1 MFKFNT
7 KYFLIWLILILA
19 INYKT
24 FYQFSS
30 TTTNSSSGSTLIVET
45 WSIENTIEV
54 SWDSEL
60 VDEQSLK
67 FTKEWTITKVN
78 FKAWDTVKKWD
89 IIAELDNTDAYDSI
103 EQAQISLDN
112 ANISY
117 KQLFDEPDKSQIL
130 QSKNAITSA
139 ENSLEIAKKEY
150 ENLKTT
156 QQNSLTQLEKNI
168 ETSKGDLETSKTNL
182 ELSKKQLETLKQ
194 TQKNSL
200 SNTVSNKSTTVINI
214 ENTLKTNLSEIE
226 NIIEQ
231 SDYIMWVSNDNKDK
245 NNSYENYLWAKD
257 LAVKSKATA
266 SLLNSISSYEDLK
279 STVSKYNYDWNI
291 STIKTLLNKYLI
303 VYNSLA
309 DTTDLI
315 YKTLDN
321 SVESDWAL
329 SDSDIQT
336 KKSTMSS
343 YRTTA
348 QNKSTTI
355 NSSLNTLDTLSDT
368 DLISQSNSNTIE
380 QTQASITSS
389 ELSIKKQ
396 EISIDNSEKDLETTK
411 ENYRIAL
418 ETKQKDIDSKERSLE
433 LANISYDELMDWP
446 TSDEIQKSKNSIKQA
461 ELNLES
467 AYEKLDDYKLEAPFD
482 WVVRK
487 IDYMVWDNITTDTDK
502 YVYIE
507 NPDLLVITVMLD
519 QIDITK
525 VKLWQEAK
533 VVFDAYSTTTV
544 KAEISSIDTQPVET
558 SWVVS
563 YEVKLVLNDD
573 TFDKKILSWMGADIE
588 IIVES
593 KKDILVLKTS
603 AITEKDWKSYVNVL
617 KNWKQVETEI
627 VIWINWDWVTE
638 IASWLE
644 AWDQVVTADY
654 VNSSSSDTTTSTSLF
669 WPSSN
674 KSSSSSSSNSSSNKD
689 FWPPDWF

>member
-7 KYFLIWLILILA
+7 KYFLIGLIFILA

-30 TTTNSSSGSTLIVET
+30 TTSTSSSGSTLIVET
-45 WSIENTIEV
+45 GSIENTIEV
-54 SWDSEL
+54 SGDSEL

-67 FTKEWTITKVN
+67 FTKEGTITKVT
-78 FKAWDTVKKWD
+78 FKAGDTVKKGD
-89 IIAELDNTDAYDSI
+89 IIAELDNTDVYDSI

-194 TQKNSL
+194 TQQNSL

-231 SDYIMWVSNDNKDK
+231 SDYIMGVSNDNKDK
-245 NNSYENYLWAKD
+245 NNSYENYLGAKD

-266 SLLNSISSYEDLK
+266 SLLSSISLYEDLK
-279 STVSKYNYDWNI
+279 STVSKYNYDGNI
-291 STIKTLLNKYLI
+291 SSIKTLLTKYLN
-303 VYNSLA
+303 VYNDLA

-321 SVESDWAL
+321 SVESDGAL

-336 KKSTMSS
+336 KKSIMSS

-380 QTQASITSS
+380 QTQVSITAS

-396 EISIDNSEKDLETTK
+396 EISIENSEKDLETTK

-433 LANISYDELMDWP
+433 LANISYDELMDGP

-467 AYEKLDDYKLEAPFD
+467 AYKKLDDYKLEAPFD
-482 WVVRK
+482 GVVRK
-487 IDYMVWDNITTDTDK
+487 IDYMLGDNITTDTDK

-525 VKLWQEAK
+525 VKLGQEAK

-558 SWVVS
+558 SGVVS

-573 TFDKKILSWMGADIE
+573 TFDKKILSGMGADIE

-603 AITEKDWKSYVNVL
+603 AITEKDGKSYVNVL
-617 KNWKQVETEI
+617 KNGKQVETEI
-627 VIWINWDWVTE
+627 VTGINGDGVTE
-638 IASWLE
+638 IASGLE
-644 AWDQVVTADY
+644 AGDQVVTADY
-654 VNSSSSDTTTSTSLF
+654 VSSSSNDTTTSTSLF
-669 WPSSN
+669 GPSSK
-674 KSSSSSSSNSSSNKD
+674 KSSSSSSSNSSSNRD
-689 FWPPDWF
+689 FGPPGGF